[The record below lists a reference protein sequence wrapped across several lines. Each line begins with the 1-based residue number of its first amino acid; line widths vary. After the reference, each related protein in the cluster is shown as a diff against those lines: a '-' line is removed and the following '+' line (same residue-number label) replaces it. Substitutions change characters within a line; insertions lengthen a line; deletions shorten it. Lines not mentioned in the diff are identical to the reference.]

1 MDVEQQGRGAYV
13 ESVEGSSE
21 SSEGE
26 GEGEGED
33 EDEDDEDGGV
43 ELGLGL
49 EEEAVR
55 EDVVRVAVDMG
66 GWI

>member
-1 MDVEQQGRGAYV
+1 MSIHQTPVQGGLPRFSPA
-13 ESVEGSSE
+13 EG
-21 SSEGE
+21 EGE

-49 EEEAVR
+49 EEEVVR